1 MHTLHQYF
9 INVAPEVKLHVHE
22 AGPKDGKILLFLHGF
37 PEAAFI
43 WDEVLVHF
51 ARLGY
56 RAIAPNLRGFEQ
68 SSAPRAPEMYRSQ
81 HLCADLRELIAQI
94 SSDGKI
100 HTLIAHDWGG
110 AVAWAL
116 ANQSPNLMDKLCI
129 INSPHPATFLRELQ
143 HNTEQIEAS
152 QYMNFLAKPEAA
164 QLLAENN
171 FARLWPFF
179 RTRHGLDLQATNSS
193 HDPLWLTPELKE
205 KYQQVWSMGLH
216 GGCNYYQASPL
227 KPSMAGSGQAL
238 SLEIPLER
246 VTISVPTLVLWGMND
261 VALLPSLLV
270 GLEQYIN
277 QLEIR
282 RLPEGSHWLIHEQPD
297 WVCECLTQFIEPA

>member
-9 INVAPEVKLHVHE
+9 VTVAPSIQLHVHE

-43 WDEVLVHF
+43 WDEVLIHF

-68 SSAPRAPEMYRSQ
+68 SSAPIAPEMYRSH
-81 HLCADLRELIAQI
+81 HLCADIRELIAQV
-94 SSDGKI
+94 SNGSKI

-116 ANQSPNLMDKLCI
+116 ANQSPELMDKLCI

-143 HNTEQIEAS
+143 NNREQIEAS
-152 QYMNFLAKPEAA
+152 QYMNFLARPDAA
-164 QLLAENN
+164 QRLAENN
-171 FARLWPFF
+171 FAKLWPFF
-179 RTRHGLDLQATNSS
+179 RTRHGLDLEQTNDS
-193 HDPLWLTPELKE
+193 HDPQWLSTEVKS
-205 KYQQVWSMGLH
+205 KYRHVWSLGLQ

-227 KPSMAGSGQAL
+227 KPSAPQSTTHL
-238 SLEIPLER
+238 HLEIPFER
-246 VTISVPTLVLWGMND
+246 VAIQLPTLVLWGMQD
-261 VALLPSLLV
+261 VALLPCLLT
-270 GLEQYIN
+270 GLEKYIE

-282 RLPEGSHWLIHEQPD
+282 RLPEGSHWVIHEQPD
-297 WVCECLTQFIEPA
+297 WICECLSQFIEPA